1 MLTAQNLKGELVSV
15 LSYPSRQ
22 GLRQIRGKERF
33 YCPICEE
40 EVKLKVGNKNI
51 PHFAHSSTMACEGEF
66 EGESEYH
73 LLGKQQLFTALQ
85 RQYKTELEPYL
96 FSIRQR
102 PDLLVKTGEGEFP
115 IEFQCAALSN
125 QILCKRTRTYEKEG
139 YTPVWI
145 LGAKRYKRI
154 SSYLHELSPFEWN
167 FLRTDLPHS
176 PFLLYYSSLE
186 QHLIQLQHIYPFSTK
201 MAFAAPKIIPLP
213 YVNLSHF
220 FPKGRERFSALFH
233 AWNGKKK
240 RWRLSY
246 MLYRNK
252 QYEGF
257 LRTIY
262 EESIPPSH
270 FPAEAGI
277 PHPLLYEIE
286 TPACIWQAYVLF
298 DLFSKRTIG
307 NTVTWNEIVLSFS
320 KRIRQ
325 KEIILRQFFLNPIKE
340 PYGALHEYMEVLC
353 TLNMLKRVGKERYE
367 LLRCYTVPKTTSD
380 AFVEDTQLLDKLKQM

>member
-1 MLTAQNLKGELVSV
+1 MLIAQNINGELVSV

-22 GLRQIRGKERF
+22 RLRQIRGKESF
-33 YCPICEE
+33 CCPVCKE
-40 EVKLKVGNKNI
+40 EVRLKVGNKNT
-51 PHFAHSSTMACEGEF
+51 PHFAHYSTMPCEGEF

-85 RQYKTELEPYL
+85 KQHKTELEPYL

-102 PDLLVKTGEGEFP
+102 PDLLVKTSEEEFP
-115 IEFQCAALSN
+115 IEFQCAALSDEM
-125 QILCKRTRTYEKEG
+125 LYKRTRMYEREG

-167 FLRTDLPHS
+167 FLRIHPSHP

-201 MAFAAPKIIPLP
+201 MVFAAPKIIPLP
-213 YVNLSHF
+213 YVKLSHF
-220 FPKGRERFSALFH
+220 FPKGREPFLALFH
-233 AWNGKKK
+233 VWNSKKK

-252 QYEGF
+252 RYESF
-257 LRTIY
+257 LRTLY
-262 EESIPPSH
+262 EECIPPSH

-286 TPACIWQAYVLF
+286 TPACIWQTYVLF

-307 NTVTWNEIVLSFS
+307 STITWNEIAFSFS

-325 KEIILRQFFLNPIKE
+325 KEINLRRFLLNSARE
-340 PYGALHEYMEVLC
+340 PYGALYEYIEVLC
-353 TLNMLKRVGKERYE
+353 ALNMLRRVENGRYM
-367 LLRCYTVPKTTSD
+367 LLRFYTIPKTTSD